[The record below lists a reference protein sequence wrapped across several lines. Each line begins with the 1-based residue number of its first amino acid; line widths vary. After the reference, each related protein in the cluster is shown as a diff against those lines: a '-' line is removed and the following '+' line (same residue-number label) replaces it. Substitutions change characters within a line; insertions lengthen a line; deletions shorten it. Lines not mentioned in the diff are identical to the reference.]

1 MTRFARGAAVI
12 AAVVLLLFIVLMVLG
27 VPAAAYLKLGT
38 RIGSRT
44 VSLEWRQFPVRYF
57 ITDAGAPGVTPQ
69 QFQAAV
75 TRAFSTWEAEDNTEI
90 SSTFV
95 GFVQSPPFVE
105 DGANVIGYL
114 SRLSQDRTLAAT
126 TFLIDETDGRIV
138 ESDIFFNTI
147 FPWSTA
153 EAGGTDRFDVESIAL
168 HEIGHLLGLSHS
180 ALGETELIAGG
191 RRVIAAE
198 AVMFPIAFTRGNIAD
213 RTLKAD
219 DIAGISDI
227 YGTTTFSR
235 SFGSISGRVTKG
247 GSGVQG
253 AHVVAFNPK
262 TGTLVGGFS
271 LNERGDFVIAGLEP
285 GAYVL
290 RAEPLD
296 DGELNSFFD
305 DDFEVDV
312 DFRVSFHDGVVAVP
326 RGGGA
331 RDVEIKVTAK

>member
-1 MTRFARGAAVI
+1 MTRFARGAAAV
-12 AAVVLLLFIVLMVLG
+12 AAVVAVLA

-38 RIGSRT
+38 RIGDRT
-44 VSLEWRQFPVRYF
+44 VSLQWRQFPIRYF
-57 ITDAGAPGVTPQ
+57 ITDAGVPGVTPQ

-75 TRAFSTWEAEDNTEI
+75 TRAFSTWQAEENSEI

-126 TFLIDETDGRIV
+126 TFTVDETDGRIV
-138 ESDIFFNTI
+138 ESDIYFNAI

-153 EAGGTDRFDVESIAL
+153 EAGGTDRYDVESIAL

-180 ALGETELIAGG
+180 ALGETELIAGGG

-262 TGTLVGGFS
+262 TGKLVGGFS
-271 LNERGDFVIAGLEP
+271 LNERGDFVIAGLDA

-296 DGELNSFFD
+296 DGDVNSFFD

-312 DFRVSFHDGVVAVP
+312 DFRVSFYERVVAVP

>member
-1 MTRFARGAAVI
+1 MTPRSRTLTAV
-12 AAVVLLLFIVLMVLG
+12 AVLALG
-27 VPAAAYLKLGT
+27 LAVPAGAYLKLGT
-38 RIGSRT
+38 RVGNRT
-44 VSLEWRQFPVRYF
+44 ESLRWRQFPIRYF
-57 ITDAGAPGVTPQ
+57 VTDASVAGVTAQ

-75 TRAFSTWEAEDNTEI
+75 TRAFGTWHAVESTQT

-95 GFVQSPPFVE
+95 GFVQARPFVE

-114 SRLSQDRTLAAT
+114 SQPGQDRTLAAT
-126 TFLIDETDGRIV
+126 TFTVDETDGRIL
-138 ESDIFFNTI
+138 ESDIYFNTI

-153 EAGGTDRFDVESIAL
+153 EAGGTDRYDVESIAL

-180 ALGETELIAGG
+180 ALGETELIGGG

-235 SFGSISGRVTKG
+235 EFGSISGRVTKG
-247 GSGVQG
+247 GRGVQG
-253 AHVVAFNPK
+253 AHVVAFNPR
-262 TGTLVGGFS
+262 TGKLVGGFT
-271 LNERGDFVIAGLEP
+271 LNESGNFVIAGLEP
-285 GAYVL
+285 GPHVL

-296 DGELNSFFD
+296 DGDANSFFD
-305 DDFEVDV
+305 DDFDVDV
-312 DFRVSFHDGVVAVP
+312 DFRVAFYERVVAVP
-326 RGGGA
+326 SGGGA
-331 RDVEIKVTAK
+331 RDVEIKVIAK

>member
-1 MTRFARGAAVI
+1 MRRRTRALAVATLAI
-12 AAVVLLLFIVLMVLG
+12 LLLA
-27 VPAAAYLKLGT
+27 VPAGAYLKLGT

-44 VSLEWRQFPVRYF
+44 ESLRWRQFPIRYF
-57 ITDAGAPGVTPQ
+57 ITDAGTTGVTSQ
-69 QFQAAV
+69 QFQTAV
-75 TRAFSTWEAEDNTEI
+75 TRAFNTWHAVEAAQT

-95 GFVQSPPFVE
+95 GFVQSRPFVE

-114 SRLSQDRTLAAT
+114 NQPGQDRTLAAT
-126 TFLIDETDGRIV
+126 TFTIDETDGRIL
-138 ESDIFFNTI
+138 ESDIYFNTI

-153 EAGGTDRFDVESIAL
+153 EAGGTDRYDVESIAV

-180 ALGETELIAGG
+180 ALGETELSGGG

-198 AVMFPIAFTRGNIAD
+198 AVMFPIAFTRGSIVD
-213 RTLKAD
+213 RSLKTD

-227 YGTTTFSR
+227 YGTSTFSR

-262 TGTLVGGFS
+262 TGKLVGGFT
-271 LNERGDFVIAGLEP
+271 LNESGDFVIAGLEP
-285 GAYVL
+285 GPHVL

-296 DGELNSFFD
+296 DGDVNSFFD
-305 DDFEVDV
+305 DDFDVDV
-312 DFRVSFHDGVVAVP
+312 DFRVTFYERVVAVP

>member
-1 MTRFARGAAVI
+1 MTSRSRILV
-12 AAVVLLLFIVLMVLG
+12 AVVVLALALA
-27 VPAAAYLKLGT
+27 VPAGAYLKLGT
-38 RIGSRT
+38 RVGNRT
-44 VSLEWRQFPVRYF
+44 ESLRWRQFPIRYF
-57 ITDAGAPGVTPQ
+57 VTDASVAGVSAQ

-75 TRAFSTWEAEDNTEI
+75 TRAFGTWHAVENTET

-95 GFVQSPPFVE
+95 GFVQARPFVE

-114 SRLSQDRTLAAT
+114 SQPGQERTLAAT
-126 TFLIDETDGRIV
+126 TFTIDETDGRIL
-138 ESDIFFNTI
+138 ESDIYFNTI

-153 EAGGTDRFDVESIAL
+153 EAGGTDRYDVESIAL

-180 ALGETELIAGG
+180 ALGETELIGGG

-213 RTLKAD
+213 RSLKAD

-235 SFGSISGRVTKG
+235 EFGSISGRVTKG
-247 GSGVQG
+247 GRGVQG
-253 AHVVAFNPK
+253 AHVVAFSPR
-262 TGTLVGGFS
+262 TGKLVGGFT
-271 LNERGDFVIAGLEP
+271 LTENGNFVIAGLEP
-285 GAYVL
+285 GPHVL

-296 DGELNSFFD
+296 DGDTNSFFD
-305 DDFEVDV
+305 DDFDVDV
-312 DFRVSFHDGVVAVP
+312 DFRVAFYDRVVAVP